1 MQSKSIRVLAGG
13 LLAGALALGT
23 AGLVAAQDPTPKATP
38 TPSGWV
44 GPRGM
49 MGTGGGMMGAG
60 GGMMGTGGGMMG
72 TDTMDEA
79 HHQEMATMHDQMAAG
94 TGCDPS
100 HMGALHPEPTPS
112 R

>member
-1 MQSKSIRVLAGG
+1 MASKPIRALVGG
-13 LLAGALALGT
+13 LLAGALALGA
-23 AGLVAAQDPTPKATP
+23 AGLVAAEDPIPTATP

-49 MGTGGGMMGAG
+49 MG
-60 GGMMGTGGGMMG
+60 GGGMMG

-79 HHQEMATMHDQMAAG
+79 HHQQMLTMHDQMARSG
-94 TGCDPS
+94 GCDPS
-100 HMGALHPEPTPS
+100 HMGALPSEPTPS